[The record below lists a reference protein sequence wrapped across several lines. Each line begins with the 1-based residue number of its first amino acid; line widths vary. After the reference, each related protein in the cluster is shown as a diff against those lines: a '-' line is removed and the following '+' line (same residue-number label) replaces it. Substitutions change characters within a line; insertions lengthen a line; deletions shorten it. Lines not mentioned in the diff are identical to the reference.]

1 MSQQVINIGG
11 NANDGSGDSLRTA
24 FTKANQNF
32 AELYANDAMGY
43 SGSGAGGNGY
53 TGSRGVTGSQGF
65 TGSRGFIG
73 FTGYAGSLGYSGSLG
88 YTGSASTQAGYSGS
102 VGSRGYSGSASTVS
116 GYTGSY
122 GDIGYTGSAAVT
134 DNIVFS
140 VSTIS
145 TLGTNEDLILNP
157 NGDGNVNV
165 TGALI
170 TTNYINDLL
179 GNIRDLINNEQT
191 SAYVLVATDNGKMI
205 NITTGGVTINA
216 DIFSTG
222 NNITIYNN
230 SSSDQ
235 VISEGSGVTMY
246 LAGTATTGDRTLSQR
261 GIVRIVC
268 VATNTFVISGDGL
281 T

>member
-11 NANDGSGDSLRTA
+11 NANDGSGDSLRAA

-53 TGSRGVTGSQGF
+53 TGSRGFTGSQGF

-73 FTGYAGSLGYSGSLG
+73 FTGYAGSVGYSGSVG

-102 VGSRGYSGSASTVS
+102 VGSPGYSGSASTVA
-116 GYTGSY
+116 GYSGSY
-122 GDIGYTGSAAVT
+122 GNIGYTGSAAVT
-134 DNIVFS
+134 DNIIFS
-140 VSTIS
+140 TSTIS
-145 TLGTNEDLILNP
+145 TLGTDEDLTLDP
-157 NGDGNVNV
+157 NGAGNVNV

-170 TTNYINDLL
+170 TTGYINDSF
-179 GNIRDLINNEQT
+179 GNVRDLINNNKT
-191 SAYVLVATDNGKMI
+191 SAYVLIASDNGKMI
-205 NITTGGVTINA
+205 NITTGGVTVDA
-216 DIFSTG
+216 GIFSVG

-235 VISEGSGVTMY
+235 TITEGSGTIMY
-246 LAGTATTGDRTLSQR
+246 LDGVGSTGNRTLPQR
-261 GIVRIVC
+261 GIAKIIC
-268 VATNTFVISGDGL
+268 VDANTFVISGIGV